1 MSHPPDRTD
10 RIVKDESVHTVTPC
24 EQIASAATVSSD
36 AVKPKPTTA
45 AANVDDGGPQQPGTW
60 READANYPTDPD
72 NRDPISG
79 FRMLKSL
86 LREIEDGVMSTPEP
100 SPLAS
105 ALAL

>member
-1 MSHPPDRTD
+1 M
-10 RIVKDESVHTVTPC
+10 KDESVHTVTPC
-24 EQIASAATVSSD
+24 EQIASAATVSTH
-36 AVKPKPTTA
+36 AVKPATA
-45 AANVDDGGPQQPGTW
+45 AVNIGGGGARQPGTW

>member
-24 EQIASAATVSSD
+24 EQIASAATVSTH
-36 AVKPKPTTA
+36 AVKPATTA
-45 AANVDDGGPQQPGTW
+45 VNIGGGGARQPGTW